1 MLTSQVNPKMVV
13 MMTTEELE
21 AIVNKAAQ
29 TAVIEAFEKCRNSF
43 EEKSNEQEERYLT
56 RFEVADMLHVNL
68 STLYRWNLDGTL
80 TNVKIGKKV
89 FYLASEVAQYIDLQ
103 KIKRLGV

>member
-1 MLTSQVNPKMVV
+1 MLNVVNPKMVV
-13 MMTTEELE
+13 MMTTDELKE
-21 AIVNKAAQ
+21 LINETTQSAF
-29 TAVIEAFEKCRNSF
+29 IEAYEKCRNSF
-43 EEKSNEQEERYLT
+43 EEKSKEQEEKYLT